1 MPKRACLL
9 CSRFAV
15 PGGSRCEVHGGLK
28 SGWSKYKAKHPARA
42 AGYQSEA
49 WRGLRDRV
57 KREEPSCRRC
67 GAPTTDVDHIVP
79 LADGG
84 GQFDRENLQGLCHP
98 CHKKKTGED
107 NRRRRTKRWTS
118 FLGDSEAA
126 SPWLRHRR
134 REGACADSDPTGA
147 SLRPH
152 CCRFPR
158 GVASGRGRDTQG
170 SQGPNL
176 STLARV
182 FLGRLT
188 LHSAYYEPTL
198 KSAGHRFDSGTRL
211 QLSHGSSL
219 NTSGHRCLCREH
231 REPTSARQFS
241 AISHRHTPRPPVGP
255 TPWSRHGRLGSLQ

>member
-1 MPKRACLL
+1 MPKRARLL

-107 NRRRRTKRWTS
+107 NRRRRAKRWTS

-170 SQGPNL
+170 SQRPKPLDAGQGLFGSP
-176 STLARV
+176 
-182 FLGRLT
+182 
-188 LHSAYYEPTL
+188 HSAQ
-198 KSAGHRFDSGTRL
+198 RL
-211 QLSHGSSL
+211 LRAYFEISRSSVRL
-219 NTSGHRCLCREH
+219 RYAA
-231 REPTSARQFS
+231 PAK
-241 AISHRHTPRPPVGP
+241 PPALV
-255 TPWSRHGRLGSLQ
+255 